1 MYKLEVRLTESHL
14 FQCSLDAE
22 VSGGRDAGVKLR
34 ENENS
39 PECKTLTLSA
49 LEEDSITE

>member
-22 VSGGRDAGVKLR
+22 VGAGG
-34 ENENS
+34 EM
-39 PECKTLTLSA
+39 
-49 LEEDSITE
+49 LE

>member
-22 VSGGRDAGVKLR
+22 VRGG
-34 ENENS
+34 EM
-39 PECKTLTLSA
+39 
-49 LEEDSITE
+49 LE